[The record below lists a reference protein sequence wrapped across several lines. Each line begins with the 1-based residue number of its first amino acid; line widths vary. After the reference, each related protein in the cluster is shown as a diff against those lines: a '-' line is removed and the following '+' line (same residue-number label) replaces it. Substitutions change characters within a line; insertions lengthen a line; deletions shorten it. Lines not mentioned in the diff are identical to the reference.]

1 MTLAMM
7 IGGKTRRAPWGVAS
21 ATPPSS
27 YSSGRHH
34 RGRDKIRYQ
43 RDQLGHARGA
53 GLTPYRVTFHLT
65 LNVHPLSSF
74 LLAGYVNRHYVG
86 IGKYKVIPQIL
97 N

>member
-1 MTLAMM
+1 
-7 IGGKTRRAPWGVAS
+7 
-21 ATPPSS
+21 
-27 YSSGRHH
+27 
-34 RGRDKIRYQ
+34 
-43 RDQLGHARGA
+43 
-53 GLTPYRVTFHLT
+53 